1 MPPGIGARFQYNAEV
16 QAIVSAFIQN
26 TAYSVDPF
34 ITLLGPFVE
43 SSVRHILR
51 DRGDVEQAVIDVF
64 FKLWRSRAR
73 LPQDETILYY
83 ILAVSRRV
91 AIDHYRKEKRRC
103 PPGLLSA
110 QTLTDLAEHEAS
122 APDPALFRLELEGLL
137 EGLFETL
144 EPETRALF
152 LEYYV
157 EGRTAKE
164 LAVRHGVRLPTIYT
178 RLRRAKITLQ
188 KRRASYDRP

>member
-26 TAYSVDPF
+26 TAYSVDSF
-34 ITLLGPFVE
+34 IALFGPFVE

-51 DRGDVEQAVIDVF
+51 DRGDMEQAVIDVF

-110 QTLTDLAEHEAS
+110 QTLTDLAEHEVS
-122 APDPALFRLELEGLL
+122 GPDPALFRLELEGL
-137 EGLFETL
+137 FEPL
-144 EPETRALF
+144 EPETRTLF
-152 LEYYV
+152 WEYYV